1 MSESQQQRQHQPARP
16 AQAADARTVVA
27 SLARTALAVAAL
39 LFVYFLLPLTD
50 RDNVPVGVAVVVV
63 GMSVFGAIFVRQL
76 RQIRKAEFPVLR
88 AVEAIALVAT
98 LFVVVM
104 ASVHYGIAETTPDSY
119 SEVMSRLD
127 ALYFTVT
134 TLATVGYGDITPTSD
149 VARAVTTVQMVMGV
163 VLLGVGVRL
172 LVSVA
177 QKAAE
182 ERRGSGGQ

>member
-1 MSESQQQRQHQPARP
+1 MSESSRRP
-16 AQAADARTVVA
+16 AQAADARTVMA
-27 SLARTALAVAAL
+27 SLGRTSLAVAAL
-39 LFVYFLLPLTD
+39 LFVYFLLPLSD
-50 RDNVPVGVAVVVV
+50 RDNVPVGLVVVVV
-63 GMSVFGAIFVRQL
+63 GMSVFAVIFVRQF
-76 RQIRKAEFPVLR
+76 RQIRRAKYPVLR
-88 AVEAIALVAT
+88 AVEAIGLVAT

-104 ASVHYGIAETTPDSY
+104 ASVHFGIAETTADSY

-134 TLATVGYGDITPTSD
+134 TLATVGFGDITPISE

-163 VLLGVGVRL
+163 ALLGFGVRL

>member
-1 MSESQQQRQHQPARP
+1 
-16 AQAADARTVVA
+16 
-27 SLARTALAVAAL
+27 
-39 LFVYFLLPLTD
+39 
-50 RDNVPVGVAVVVV
+50 
-63 GMSVFGAIFVRQL
+63 
-76 RQIRKAEFPVLR
+76 
-88 AVEAIALVAT
+88 
-98 LFVVVM
+98 
-104 ASVHYGIAETTPDSY
+104 
-119 SEVMSRLD
+119 MSRLD

-134 TLATVGYGDITPTSD
+134 TLATVGFGDITPTSD